1 MAEIRRYFRTV
12 EDDEKI
18 VELREGIRR
27 STEAGVENGT
37 KNASDLVSEINKENA
52 ARKQLIMHQIE
63 MMKAI
68 YELKTIKNS

>member
-1 MAEIRRYFRTV
+1 M
-12 EDDEKI
+12 
-18 VELREGIRR
+18 
-27 STEAGVENGT
+27 ENGT

-63 MMKAI
+63 MMKAM